1 MDKLDLI
8 LQKIENVDSRL
19 GKIDDRLD
27 GIDGRLDG
35 IDGRLDGLEKR
46 MDRLESRMD
55 GLESRMD
62 GLESRMDGL
71 ESRTENLET
80 GLANAKEEL
89 GKKIAGVELNLEN
102 QVCPSVR
109 IIAENHLELYKN
121 LKSIIEFK
129 PSHDLLEIRVSSLEI
144 SMKRIKEVLENLKS
158 A

>member
-62 GLESRMDGL
+62 GLESW
-71 ESRTENLET
+71 TENLET